1 MGYILVSTF
10 YMKKAAV
17 TRLMIL
23 RKAFEL
29 IYIKGFQATSV
40 DDIIATTQV
49 TKGAF
54 YYHFKQ
60 KDEMGLAIINEI
72 LKPSLI
78 QRFIEPLQGQADPL
92 EQIYAQMH
100 YLLIEDKFLIFEY
113 GCPMGNLAQEMMPWN
128 KPFGQALNELAKK
141 WEKELTAKIDY
152 GKKNGIIRNDINAKQ
167 VAIFIL
173 SGYWGTRI
181 LGKLASNQ
189 APYRTYLKELK
200 KYLDSMR

>member
-1 MGYILVSTF
+1 
-10 YMKKAAV
+10 MKKAAV

-29 IYIKGFQATSV
+29 IYIKGFRATSV

-60 KDEMGLAIINEI
+60 KDEMGLAIINEL

-78 QRFIEPLQGQADPL
+78 QGFIEPLQGEADPL
-92 EQIYAQMH
+92 EQIYSQMH
-100 YLLIEDKFLIFEY
+100 YLLIENKFLKPEY
-113 GCPMGNLAQEMMPWN
+113 GCPVANLTQEMMPWN
-128 KPFGQALNELAKK
+128 KLFGQALNELAKK
-141 WEKELTAKIDY
+141 WERELTAKIDY
-152 GKKNGIIRNDINAKQ
+152 GKKNGIIRNDINTKEA
-167 VAIFIL
+167 VIFIL
-173 SGYWGTRI
+173 SGYWGIRI
-181 LGKLASNQ
+181 LGKLANNQ
-189 APYRTYLKELK
+189 APYRTYLKVLK

>member
-1 MGYILVSTF
+1 
-10 YMKKAAV
+10 MKKAAV

-29 IYIKGFQATSV
+29 IYIKGFRATSI

-60 KDEMGLAIINEI
+60 KDEMGLAIINEL

-78 QRFIEPLQGQADPL
+78 QGFIEPLQGEADPL
-92 EQIYAQMH
+92 EQIYSQMH
-100 YLLIEDKFLIFEY
+100 YLLIENKFLKPEY
-113 GCPMGNLAQEMMPWN
+113 GCPVANLTQEMMPWN
-128 KPFGQALNELAKK
+128 KLFGQALNELAKK
-141 WEKELTAKIDY
+141 WERELIAKIDY
-152 GKKNGIIRNDINAKQ
+152 GKKNGVIRNDINTKQ
-167 VAIFIL
+167 AVIFIL
-173 SGYWGTRI
+173 SGYWGTRT

>member
-1 MGYILVSTF
+1 
-10 YMKKAAV
+10 
-17 TRLMIL
+17 MIL

-29 IYIKGFQATSV
+29 IYIKGFQATSI

-78 QRFIEPLQGQADPL
+78 QRFIEPLQGEGDPL

-100 YLLIEDKFLIFEY
+100 YMLIEDKFLKPEY
-113 GCPMGNLAQEMMPWN
+113 GCPVANLTQEMMPWN
-128 KPFGQALNELAKK
+128 KLFGKALNELAKK
-141 WEKELTAKIDY
+141 WEKELIAKIDY

-167 VAIFIL
+167 AVIFII
-173 SGYWGTRI
+173 SGYWGIRT
-181 LGKLASNQ
+181 LGKLANNQ
-189 APYRTYLKELK
+189 GPYRTYLKELK